1 MNCKT
6 CQNVL
11 PDLLL
16 EPQASS
22 STVARTHQEARAHLT
37 SCPKCAQELKELQAT
52 FALLDTWEAPEVSP
66 YFDQKLA
73 VRLREEQ
80 ASAPAGFFERLRD
93 RLQFSTGRQ
102 FRPALAG
109 ALGMALLIGG
119 GGLGITTLT
128 HTVRARSSAT
138 VNDLQIFD
146 RNAQALQQVDQILQE
161 DAQDDA
167 GQQTEPQT

>member
-16 EPQASS
+16 EPEASGS
-22 STVARTHQEARAHLT
+22 SAVAKYAEARAHLAE
-37 SCPKCAQELKELQAT
+37 CPACADELASMQAT
-52 FALLDTWEAPEVSP
+52 FALLDTWTTPEISP

-80 ASAPAGFFERLRD
+80 AEPPAGFLERLRD

-102 FRPALAG
+102 FRPALAA
-109 ALGMALLIGG
+109 ALAVLLLVGG
-119 GGLGITTLT
+119 GGIGVITAT
-128 HTVRARSSAT
+128 HSGEPRPSAT
-138 VNDLQIFD
+138 VNDLQILD
-146 RNAQALQQVDQILQE
+146 RNVQAFQQVDQILQE
-161 DAQDDA
+161 DAPDDSGA
-167 GQQTEPQT
+167 DSQS